1 VLAMQTTAA
10 AGTGDIWLGVVIVAV
25 IVAGAVAFFMAS
37 KLRKPR
43 SYESAGQHEAARE
56 AEAARPGGG
65 SKDTHLEQGNA
76 AHRSQVFGPGTGL

>member
-1 VLAMQTTAA
+1 MLGMQTTAA

-37 KLRKPR
+37 KLRRPR
-43 SYESAGQHEAARE
+43 SYESAGRHEAARE

-65 SKDTHLEQGNA
+65 TKDTHLEQGNA

>member
-1 VLAMQTTAA
+1 MQTTAA

-25 IVAGAVAFFMAS
+25 LVAGAVAFFLAT

-43 SYESAGQHEAARE
+43 SYESAGKHAAARE

-65 SKDTHLEQGNA
+65 VKDTHLEQGNA